1 MESNL
6 TLVESNPSQ
15 KLSCLIVNKNNAVMA
30 QSNILFF
37 KTKRNLKPANRIQVD
52 GKRQSKKAKNR
63 QIHVQSETESFHC
76 QGKCKI

>member
-1 MESNL
+1 MESNQ

-52 GKRQSKKAKNR
+52 GKSQSENR
-63 QIHVQSETESFHC
+63 HIHVQSETENYHF